1 MANDFWQRYLP
12 AIHAFEDKS
21 DLYDDKFQT
30 PEQKDRDEN
39 ISRLLECYVNSFER
53 KKIENIKSR
62 KEIKWF
68 CFLSSLLLIIT
79 IFSILAI
86 TIIFDVDSL
95 YSVAVILSAMF
106 GLFGTIFGI
115 IKYVARFA
123 FPEEDE
129 KYITEIVKSIQEND
143 LKDKQENIKVSFMKK

>member
-1 MANDFWQRYLP
+1 MANDFWQRDLP
-12 AIHAFEDKS
+12 AVHAFKNKS

-30 PEQKDRDEN
+30 LEQKNRDKN
-39 ISRLLECYVNSFER
+39 ISRLLGCYVNFFER
-53 KKIENIKSR
+53 KKIENIKTR
-62 KEIKWF
+62 KDIKWF
-68 CFLSSLLLIIT
+68 CFLSSLLLIII

-86 TIIFDVDSL
+86 TIVFDIDSL

-143 LKDKQENIKVSFMKK
+143 LKDKQENIKVSFMEK

>member
-1 MANDFWQRYLP
+1 MANDFWQRNLP
-12 AIHAFEDKS
+12 AVHAFKNKS
-21 DLYDDKFQT
+21 DLYGDKFQT
-30 PEQKDRDEN
+30 LEQKNRDKN
-39 ISRLLECYVNSFER
+39 ISRLLGCYVNFFER
-53 KKIENIKSR
+53 KKIENIKTR
-62 KEIKWF
+62 KDIKWF
-68 CFLSSLLLIIT
+68 CFLSSLLLIII

-86 TIIFDVDSL
+86 TIVFDIDSL

-143 LKDKQENIKVSFMKK
+143 LKDKQENIKVSFMEK

>member
-1 MANDFWQRYLP
+1 MANDFWQRDLP
-12 AIHAFEDKS
+12 AVHAFRNKS

-30 PEQKDRDEN
+30 LEQKNRDKN
-39 ISRLLECYVNSFER
+39 ISRLLGCYVNFFER
-53 KKIENIKSR
+53 KKIENIKTR
-62 KEIKWF
+62 KDVKWF

-86 TIIFDVDSL
+86 TIIFDIDSL

-143 LKDKQENIKVSFMKK
+143 LKDKQENIKVSFMEK

>member
-1 MANDFWQRYLP
+1 MANDFWQRDLP
-12 AIHAFEDKS
+12 AVHAFRNKS

-30 PEQKDRDEN
+30 LEQKNRDKN
-39 ISRLLECYVNSFER
+39 ISRLLGCYVNFFER
-53 KKIENIKSR
+53 KKIENIKTR
-62 KEIKWF
+62 KDVKWF

-86 TIIFDVDSL
+86 TIIFDIDSL

>member
-1 MANDFWQRYLP
+1 M
-12 AIHAFEDKS
+12 
-21 DLYDDKFQT
+21 
-30 PEQKDRDEN
+30 
-39 ISRLLECYVNSFER
+39 LECFYPKVYLDSTYEINFEQYYKDGYR
-53 KKIENIKSR
+53 
-62 KEIKWF
+62 
-68 CFLSSLLLIIT
+68 
-79 IFSILAI
+79 A
-86 TIIFDVDSL
+86 IIFDIDSL

>member
-1 MANDFWQRYLP
+1 MANDFWQRNLP
-12 AIHAFEDKS
+12 AVHAFKNKS

-30 PEQKDRDEN
+30 LEQKNRDKN
-39 ISRLLECYVNSFER
+39 ISRLLGCYVNFFER
-53 KKIENIKSR
+53 KKIENIKTR
-62 KEIKWF
+62 KDIKWF
-68 CFLSSLLLIIT
+68 CFLSSLLLIII

-86 TIIFDVDSL
+86 TIVFDIDSL

-129 KYITEIVKSIQEND
+129 KYIKEIVKSIQEND
-143 LKDKQENIKVSFMKK
+143 LKDKQENIKVSFMEK

>member
-1 MANDFWQRYLP
+1 MANDFWQ
-12 AIHAFEDKS
+12 S
-21 DLYDDKFQT
+21 DLPTVYAYQNKQDLYNDEFQT
-30 PEQKDRDEN
+30 PEQKNRDEN
-39 ISRLLECYVNSFER
+39 ISRLLGYYVNFFGR
-53 KKIENIKSR
+53 KKIENIENR
-62 KEIKWF
+62 KGIKWF
-68 CFLSSLLLIIT
+68 CFLSALLLIIM

-86 TIIFDVDSL
+86 TIIFNIDSL

-129 KYITEIVKSIQEND
+129 KYITEIVRSIQEND